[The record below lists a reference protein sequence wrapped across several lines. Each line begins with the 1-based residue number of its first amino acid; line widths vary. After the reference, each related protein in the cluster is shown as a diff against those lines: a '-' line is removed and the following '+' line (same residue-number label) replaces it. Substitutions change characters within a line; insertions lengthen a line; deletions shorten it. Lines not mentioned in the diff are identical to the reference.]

1 MARILLAAVAA
12 LLLCVPAA
20 SATII
25 VQRDIGSSEDQIWAY
40 DDNGGNG
47 RLLVPE
53 AFEKG
58 QYNMYEPSTTA
69 TGSDVVFTGR
79 TANYASYGGA
89 SSPPGACGRFCYGI
103 YVLSGGAIRRITP
116 PVDPCD
122 GFPCAIFEGGP
133 EIAPGGSVVFDR
145 FVKLWSACGSSWC
158 TQDGDYTIA
167 TRPLSGGQE
176 EAAVL
181 PVPDECKPENPAP
194 HPTTV
199 GLVLFEGCTGTV
211 EGQEYKPIYYVSTID
226 AAGTVKHL
234 YYDDFPIGDP
244 AWNADGSL
252 IVDEEEGENPG
263 LWISTA
269 DGTGSQYVLA
279 VGADEYV
286 SSPRFAGNKLVFVYK
301 FDVYSID
308 PAQCEEPCSITDAT
322 KLTTTGDVASVTH
335 TTASPQPYVKP
346 TTGTGG
352 GGEGGGGGGGVT
364 PAPSPSPSPS
374 PSPGPTVVTPS
385 PLDAGYA
392 LAGKRT
398 LRGLLAARL
407 SLKLACDCAVTA
419 TPSLGRT
426 EVARGTGTRIVKLK
440 PTKAGKRK
448 LRRLKRAKL
457 KLIVRSGDRSFSRA
471 VTLKR

>member
-1 MARILLAAVAA
+1 MARILLAALAA
-12 LLLCVPAA
+12 LLLCTSPAA
-20 SATII
+20 ATII

-47 RLLVPE
+47 RLLIPE

-69 TGSDVVFTGR
+69 AGSDVVFTGR
-79 TANYASYGGA
+79 TTNYATYGGA

-133 EIAPGGSVVFDR
+133 ELAPGGSVVFDR
-145 FVKLWSACGSSWC
+145 FVKLWSSCGTSWC
-158 TQDGDYTIA
+158 TQDGDYAIA
-167 TRPLSGGQE
+167 RRPLSGGDE

-181 PVPDECKPENPAP
+181 PVPDDCRPEDPAP

-199 GLVLFEGCTGTV
+199 GLVLFRGCTASI
-211 EGQEYKPIYYVSTID
+211 EGQFVYYVSTID

-244 AWNADGSL
+244 AWNATGTL
-252 IVDEEEGENPG
+252 IVDEEEGANPG

-269 DGTGSQYVLA
+269 DGMGSQYVLA
-279 VGADEYV
+279 VGPDEYV
-286 SSPRFAGNKLVFVYK
+286 SSPRFAGDKVVFVHK

-308 PAQCEEPCSITDAT
+308 PALCEEPCSIADAT

-346 TTGTGG
+346 STGTGG
-352 GGEGGGGGGGVT
+352 TGGGDGGGDGGGVT

-374 PSPGPTVVTPS
+374 PSPAPVVQPA
-385 PLDAGYA
+385 LDAGYG
-392 LAGKRT
+392 LAGRRT
-398 LRGLLAARL
+398 LRGLLAGRL
-407 SLKLACDCAVTA
+407 SLKLSCDCAVTA
-419 TPSLGRT
+419 TLSLGRSV
-426 EVARGTGTRIVKLK
+426 VAKGTGTRAIKLK
-440 PTKAGKRK
+440 PTRAGKRK

-457 KLIVRSGDRSFSRA
+457 KLIVRSGDRSFSRT
-471 VTLKR
+471 VTLRR